1 MTNNQSNYAI
11 IDVTPEAAFGLIHVI
26 VNHYWWT
33 IDNDPT
39 KAIFYR
45 DRHGLY
51 PQCNTAR
58 RIVEGLEVPFENAT
72 ITLIPKA
79 FAPKRG

>member
-1 MTNNQSNYAI
+1 MNDTGKY
-11 IDVTPEAAFGLIHVI
+11 VTLNVTSEAAFGLIRVI

-33 IDNDPT
+33 IDNDPA

-45 DRHGLY
+45 DRYGYY

-79 FAPKRG
+79 FAPERQ